1 MVVEFIK
8 APFDEFKRAINAAAI
23 TPGKWLK
30 FTRAGLSLPSYE
42 YTTAGVWLV
51 YSARTGCVSVVRE
64 CDPAP
69 SYEAIVEVVKEFSKK
84 DKDHERP

>member
-8 APFDEFKRAINAAAI
+8 ASFKEFKQAVDEAAI
-23 TPGKWLK
+23 TPGKWHK
-30 FTRAGLSLPSYE
+30 FTRDGLSLPSYE

-64 CDPAP
+64 SDIAP
-69 SYEAIVEVVKEFSKK
+69 SYEAIVEVVKELSRAK
-84 DKDHERP
+84 